1 MHEERTRKGWS
12 GKADFMKIMCYEDL
26 EVEDLT
32 TAVVP
37 NVHEEPLPFHQR
49 VMNIFRKIFGRP
61 LVFPKLI
68 LVMEKPKLL
77 PAPRQDE
84 QA

>member
-1 MHEERTRKGWS
+1 
-12 GKADFMKIMCYEDL
+12 MKTMCYEDL

-37 NVHEEPLPFHQR
+37 NAHEEPLPFHQR
-49 VMNIFRKIFGRP
+49 VLNIFHKICGRP
-61 LVFPKLI
+61 LIFPKLV

-77 PAPRQDE
+77 PAPREDE